1 MPYALNNL
9 GMGIYLATWLL
20 IWILVEVYMHN
31 QSSATAVRQEASTEI
46 ALGIATLAALFWSF
60 QMAFN
65 HPFTGLSPTWLYCLL
80 GLAFLTLGVTLRF
93 LAVKTLGRYFMPT
106 LAIDSD
112 HYIITAGPYRYIRHP
127 GYAGAILAFTGL
139 ALSLTS
145 TYALLCPLVIL
156 PGVILRV
163 VREEQMLTS
172 KFGPEYDEYRR
183 TTGALFPRLKRAAKR
198 KESPITRITTS

>member
-1 MPYALNNL
+1 MPYALNHL
-9 GMGIYLATWLL
+9 GIGIYLATWFL

-31 QSSATAVRQEASTEI
+31 QSSATAVRQEAMTEV
-46 ALGIATLAALFWSF
+46 ALGFVTLAAVFWSF
-60 QMAFN
+60 QMTFN
-65 HPFTGLSPTWLYCLL
+65 HPFTGPSPTWLYCLL

-93 LAVKTLGRYFMPT
+93 LAVKTLGRYFMPA

-112 HYIITAGPYRYIRHP
+112 HRIITAGPYRYIRHP
-127 GYAGAILAFTGL
+127 GYAGAILAFIGL

-163 VREEQMLTS
+163 VREEQMLRS
-172 KFGPEYDEYRR
+172 KFGPAYDEYRR
-183 TTGALFPRLKRAAKR
+183 TAGALFPRLKRAAR
-198 KESPITRITTS
+198 RREPANSQISTS